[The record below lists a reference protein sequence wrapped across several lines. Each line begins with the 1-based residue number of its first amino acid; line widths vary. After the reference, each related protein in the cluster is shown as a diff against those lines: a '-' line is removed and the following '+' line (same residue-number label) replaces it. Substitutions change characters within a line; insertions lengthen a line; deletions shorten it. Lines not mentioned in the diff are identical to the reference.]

1 MRFPGNCLLVALA
14 AKALAPRRVRLRTLR
29 NRRGRVHFYWER
41 DGERFEFYTPG
52 ASQSGYLRNA
62 LRLGTVRR
70 IGDAR

>member
-14 AKALAPRRVRLRTLR
+14 AKALAPRRV
-29 NRRGRVHFYWER
+29 HFYWER

-52 ASQSGYLRNA
+52 ASQWGFLRRA
-62 LRLGTVRR
+62 FRLGTVRR

>member
-14 AKALAPRRVRLRTLR
+14 AKLLAPRRVRLRTLR
-29 NRRGRVHFYWER
+29 NRRGRVHVYWER

-52 ASQSGYLRNA
+52 ASSCGYLRNT